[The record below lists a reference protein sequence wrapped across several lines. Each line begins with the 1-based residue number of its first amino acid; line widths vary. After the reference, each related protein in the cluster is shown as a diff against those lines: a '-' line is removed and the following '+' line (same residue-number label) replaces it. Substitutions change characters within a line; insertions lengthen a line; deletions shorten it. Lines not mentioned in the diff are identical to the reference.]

1 MIRPGRKQ
9 TNWQPHGYQGFG
21 FFIHGLWSG
30 SPPDTRGRSP
40 VRKSR
45 TPGSVRGVSGNGY
58 PYRDVNGGVM
68 NYEIKQEEKR
78 TVAGFHLV
86 GPWEQTVKKGFEQ
99 LMMWVDNK
107 NIVPKEWV
115 AVYYDNPDETPAEKL
130 RCDTVVTV
138 PNNFTLPENSEGVI
152 LTEISGGQYAV
163 AVARVVGDDFAKPWY
178 QFFNSL
184 LQDSAYEMLPKPCF
198 EVYLNNGA
206 EDGYWDIE
214 MYVAVQPK
222 HH

>member
-1 MIRPGRKQ
+1 
-9 TNWQPHGYQGFG
+9 
-21 FFIHGLWSG
+21 
-30 SPPDTRGRSP
+30 
-40 VRKSR
+40 
-45 TPGSVRGVSGNGY
+45 
-58 PYRDVNGGVM
+58 M
-68 NYEIKQEEKR
+68 NYEIKQEDKR

-99 LMMWVDNK
+99 LMMWVDSK

-138 PNNFTLPENSEGVI
+138 H
-152 LTEISGGQYAV
+152 
-163 AVARVVGDDFAKPWY
+163 
-178 QFFNSL
+178 
-184 LQDSAYEMLPKPCF
+184 
-198 EVYLNNGA
+198 GA

>member
-1 MIRPGRKQ
+1 
-9 TNWQPHGYQGFG
+9 
-21 FFIHGLWSG
+21 
-30 SPPDTRGRSP
+30 
-40 VRKSR
+40 
-45 TPGSVRGVSGNGY
+45 
-58 PYRDVNGGVM
+58 M

-86 GPWEQTVKKGFEQ
+86 GPWEQT
-99 LMMWVDNK
+99 
-107 NIVPKEWV
+107 
-115 AVYYDNPDETPAEKL
+115 
-130 RCDTVVTV
+130 
-138 PNNFTLPENSEGVI
+138 
-152 LTEISGGQYAV
+152 
-163 AVARVVGDDFAKPWY
+163 VARVVGDDFAKPWY

>member
-1 MIRPGRKQ
+1 
-9 TNWQPHGYQGFG
+9 
-21 FFIHGLWSG
+21 
-30 SPPDTRGRSP
+30 
-40 VRKSR
+40 
-45 TPGSVRGVSGNGY
+45 
-58 PYRDVNGGVM
+58 M
-68 NYEIKQEEKR
+68 NYEIKQEDKR

-99 LMMWVDNK
+99 LMMWVDSK

-163 AVARVVGDDFAKPWY
+163 AVARVVGDDLLNPGISSLIASCRTVLMKCY
-178 QFFNSL
+178 QSPASRFT
-184 LQDSAYEMLPKPCF
+184 
-198 EVYLNNGA
+198 
-206 EDGYWDIE
+206 
-214 MYVAVQPK
+214 
-222 HH
+222 

>member
-1 MIRPGRKQ
+1 MIRHGRKQ
-9 TNWQPHGYQGFG
+9 TDWQPYGCRRFG
-21 FFIHGLWSG
+21 FCIHGLWSG
-30 SPPDTRGRSP
+30 SPPDTQGRSP
-40 VRKSR
+40 VRESR
-45 TPGSVRGVSGNGY
+45 TPGSVRGVPGNGY
-58 PYRDVNGGVM
+58 PYRDINGGVM

-99 LMMWVDNK
+99 LMMWVDSK

>member
-1 MIRPGRKQ
+1 
-9 TNWQPHGYQGFG
+9 
-21 FFIHGLWSG
+21 
-30 SPPDTRGRSP
+30 
-40 VRKSR
+40 
-45 TPGSVRGVSGNGY
+45 
-58 PYRDVNGGVM
+58 M
-68 NYEIKQEEKR
+68 NYEIKQEDKR

-107 NIVPKEWV
+107 
-115 AVYYDNPDETPAEKL
+115 KL
-130 RCDTVVTV
+130 CLRNGSPSITITQMKHPSKSYVVTRWF
-138 PNNFTLPENSEGVI
+138 PLENNFTLPENSEGVI

-163 AVARVVGDDFAKPWY
+163 AVARVEGDDFSTPWY
-178 QFFNSL
+178 QFFNTL
-184 LQDSAYEMLPKPCF
+184 LQDSAYQMSPKPCF

-222 HH
+222 MG

>member
-1 MIRPGRKQ
+1 MKIADLAEAIGVDAANISRLETGKQ
-9 TNWQPHGYQGFG
+9 KQFTEQTLSN
-21 FFIHGLWSG
+21 IA
-30 SPPDTRGRSP
+30 
-40 VRKSR
+40 KSL
-45 TPGSVRGVSGNGY
+45 GVDIADLFTSAHKSNTVY
-58 PYRDVNGGVM
+58 KNSNNGGVM
-68 NYEIKQEEKR
+68 NYEIKQEDKR

-99 LMMWVDNK
+99 LMMWVDSK

-138 PNNFTLPENSEGVI
+138 PGYFTLPENSEGVI